1 MAEILGSTRI
11 NFITGKDEA
20 DTIRAECRWR
30 KQTLLFSATLE
41 GKGIEGFTEDLL
53 KNPAEKAAKQHLAK

>member
-1 MAEILGSTRI
+1 MDRLS
-11 NFITGKDEA
+11 
-20 DTIRAECRWR
+20 AECRWR

-53 KNPAEKAAKQHLAK
+53 KNPAEIDAKSLRET